1 MKTTTHI
8 RRFANTNLT
17 KNVMK
22 NTKKSVPTKMLR
34 SLTKKRSR
42 FPRKFAILKS
52 TPVILEAV
60 LTQTFILDTLDSVPQ
75 ATTLDITLGT
85 APDTTPDTTLD
96 IAPADRF
103 FIFVDFLNTF
113 ITLKGHSFSTWTE
126 RKRDMPKER

>member
-75 ATTLDITLGT
+75 ATT
-85 APDTTPDTTLD
+85 PDTTLD
-96 IAPADRF
+96 TTPADRF
-103 FIFVDFLNTF
+103 FIFFDFLNTF

-126 RKRDMPKER
+126 RKRDRPKER

>member
-75 ATTLDITLGT
+75 ATTLD
-85 APDTTPDTTLD
+85 TT
-96 IAPADRF
+96 PADRF

-113 ITLKGHSFSTWTE
+113 ITLKGHSFSTWTD
-126 RKRDMPKER
+126 RKRDRSKER

>member
-8 RRFANTNLT
+8 RRFANTNLM

-75 ATTLDITLGT
+75 ATTLDT
-85 APDTTPDTTLD
+85 APDTTPDTT
-96 IAPADRF
+96 PADRF

-113 ITLKGHSFSTWTE
+113 ITLKGHSFSTWTD
-126 RKRDMPKER
+126 RKRDKSKER

>member
-75 ATTLDITLGT
+75 ATTLDIT
-85 APDTTPDTTLD
+85 PDTTPDTTLD
-96 IAPADRF
+96 TTPADRF

-126 RKRDMPKER
+126 RKRDRPKER